1 MRILSKLA
9 ALAVVAGTIP
19 AASAQPPQQ
28 GRGHSQAAAHTSA
41 VQQALANRQQIL
53 SQIAGH
59 GADTG
64 AASRAQGLDRATAGS
79 ANASASGRA
88 QGLFRASAGAGNAA
102 AANARGLER
111 ASIATGTG
119 RLGNDVLRGLRSD
132 AAARATGLG
141 RADFVRGQLETR
153 FEQVRSDRQNPG
165 NATKVDATSGRRNE
179 LVSGGL
185 NRRAMTQADRL
196 LAKRLAD
203 IDHLRDQALR
213 NGNTRLLEQADRLEA
228 LARRQYDRRIN
239 DTKLNAA
246 EIFRDRTT
254 PNP

>member
-132 AAARATGLG
+132 AAARATGPTSFAVNSKRDLNRFVLIGRTLG
-141 RADFVRGQLETR
+141 TQR
-153 FEQVRSDRQNPG
+153 RSMPQ
-165 NATKVDATSGRRNE
+165 AADATNWFPADST
-179 LVSGGL
+179 GG
-185 NRRAMTQADRL
+185 
-196 LAKRLAD
+196 
-203 IDHLRDQALR
+203 
-213 NGNTRLLEQADRLEA
+213 
-228 LARRQYDRRIN
+228 
-239 DTKLNAA
+239 
-246 EIFRDRTT
+246 
-254 PNP
+254 P